1 MFDACGKC
9 FDIAHLFAR
18 AVANNNVVYVHAS
31 RPSAICCAPV
41 PPAGRMRSKR
51 PVIAHPGK
59 HPVLIGQRLAAACAA
74 AGLGKRRIVGGGGDR
89 PSVVT
94 LSLRPAASAH
104 ERPGGRS
111 RCVGPVCAWKPSPCR
126 RIAPTALRRA
136 LRELRGALVAFS
148 GCLAALMAQSAGMAI
163 CSGRYSRV
171 LGSPLKWTR
180 TYRLK
185 TCSSFAGPSG
195 VITT

>member
-74 AGLGKRRIVGGGGDR
+74 AGLGKRRIVGGGSAFGCDAFAAACCQR
-89 PSVVT
+89 ARAAWRA
-94 LSLRPAASAH
+94 LSLRWAGVRLEAVTLPPDCADSAAESAQGT
-104 ERPGGRS
+104 PGCTG
-111 RCVGPVCAWKPSPCR
+111 CVLWLLSCAHGS
-126 RIAPTALRRA
+126 IGGNGDLLRA
-136 LRELRGALVAFS
+136 I
-148 GCLAALMAQSAGMAI
+148 LA
-163 CSGRYSRV
+163 R
-171 LGSPLKWTR
+171 LGFAVEVDAHVPLEN
-180 TYRLK
+180 L
-185 TCSSFAGPSG
+185 
-195 VITT
+195 